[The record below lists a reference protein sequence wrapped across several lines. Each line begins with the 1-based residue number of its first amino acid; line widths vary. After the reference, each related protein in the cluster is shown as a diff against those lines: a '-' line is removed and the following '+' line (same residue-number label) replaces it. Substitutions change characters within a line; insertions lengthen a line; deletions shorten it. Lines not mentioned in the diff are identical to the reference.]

1 MSNLTDDPT
10 LPSLVLEEPI
20 YSELFQIDDLM
31 MPPPHPEIIDLN
43 RKFELLTVD
52 ANTHGLRMEVERAK
66 RHHLQATVKQM
77 RRDLTLAKTEII
89 ALKNEIAQHH
99 EHQNSINF
107 QLDNDHARTSTL
119 AFRCLSRISQI
130 LTGLASRGTPISEP
144 SPENEILLHELDLT
158 IRQFGI
164 YYHASYV

>member
-1 MSNLTDDPT
+1 MIHDNLINMINDPV
-10 LPSLVLEEPI
+10 LPELTLEEPI
-20 YSELFQIDDLM
+20 YSELFQIDDLT

-43 RKFELLTVD
+43 RKCELLTVD
-52 ANTHGLRMEVERAK
+52 TNTHGLRMEVKRAK

-77 RRDLTLAKTEII
+77 RRDLTVAIAEII
-89 ALKNEIAQHH
+89 ALKNEIAHYH

-130 LTGLASRGTPISEP
+130 LTGLASRGTPISKPNHED
-144 SPENEILLHELDLT
+144 EILLHELDLT
-158 IRQFGI
+158 IRRF
-164 YYHASYV
+164 Y